1 MAYQR
6 ASVLS
11 SIDIR
16 MRRRFALASLVA
28 VVAAVW
34 PLAPAAAQNEPPL
47 AGVWSLNRSLSEMPP
62 EIGFDVNWFPAPSSG
77 GGGGQSSGTPG
88 GRGGRRSG
96 GGSGARGGGGAGPF
110 SVPLE
115 GYDDARRVQLLTAE
129 ARNPAA
135 RLMIVDTPAAVTITN
150 ELGQSRVIHPV
161 GREESIDIQNV
172 PTSVFARRDGDK
184 LIVVYHVERDRDIR
198 YTYSRAGG
206 APQLVVEVEFLDRG
220 KGDKAKRVYDA
231 GVPTET
237 APPSPAPAAAPA
249 PPGGGSAKPAETFD
263 ERPGAELRGLKT
275 VGILVED
282 LSAQARACG
291 LDHDAI
297 ETALSKRLADG
308 GFAVRRNSD
317 EDTYVYANVM
327 TTTMPN
333 GVCVSRYDAFL
344 YTHATA
350 NLSYRERPVLVQVS
364 LIHRGGMGSSAPT
377 GHAGAVVRGLE
388 SYVDLFVDQ
397 IRAANK

>member
-1 MAYQR
+1 
-6 ASVLS
+6 
-11 SIDIR
+11 
-16 MRRRFALASLVA
+16 MRRRFALAWLVA
-28 VVAAVW
+28 VLAAVL
-34 PLAPAAAQNEPPL
+34 PPAAAAAQDASPL
-47 AGVWSLNRSLSEMPP
+47 AGVWTLNRSLSEMPP
-62 EIGFDVNWFPAPSSG
+62 EIGFDVNWFPAPS
-77 GGGGQSSGTPG
+77 GGGGQSTGTPG

-96 GGSGARGGGGAGPF
+96 GGGGTRGGGTGPF

-184 LIVVYHVERDRDIR
+184 LIVVYHVEKDRDIR
-198 YTYSRAGG
+198 YTYSRAAG
-206 APQLVVEVEFLDRG
+206 APQLAVEVEFLDRG

-231 GVPTET
+231 GVPSET
-237 APPSPAPAAAPA
+237 APVSPAAAAPGAPAA
-249 PPGGGSAKPAETFD
+249 GSAKPAETFD

-291 LDHDAI
+291 LDRDAI
-297 ETALSKRLADG
+297 ETALSKRLTDG
-308 GFAVRRNSD
+308 GFTVRRNSD

-364 LIHRGGMGSSAPT
+364 LMHRGGMGSSAPA
-377 GHAGAVVRGLE
+377 GHAAAVGRGLE
-388 SYVDLFVDQ
+388 SYIDLFVDQ
-397 IRAANK
+397 IRNANK